1 MLQLILDF
9 TGTRL
14 FTIYEPTVFHVVA
27 KSIKMLFLLLMV
39 LVLIR
44 RKVYQPIYGILGL
57 GLTVLVGQFF
67 LYGAWSTIPWMSI
80 SREWMLYSGGI
91 VMAFFFRTL
100 YRQCSSAQFTFML
113 RFTLGISLTV
123 CLSVLFAFFFEIP
136 LFKAYRD
143 GLRFGYIG
151 ILHKSVAAT
160 YFFIGSICLSYYYSY
175 IEKRI
180 NPWIFYIILCNSIFI
195 GTKGIYLFHG
205 LFFLYVFFTQQ
216 LYRKSIFYWGIA
228 VVCGVTILFKNKIE
242 TGLRTTYTLFQ
253 SIYLEHG
260 LLTSLMSF
268 RNEMLSEKAAV
279 YREKWSVWN
288 YLFGGK
294 LPEQGL
300 FEMSLVDLYA
310 FFGAIGIVYVLF
322 LYYKAVVV
330 SLREKETKQY
340 IFFCYSSVLIISIF
354 AGQLFVNY
362 SSIFFILWVLFLIN
376 NGKIVK

>member
-1 MLQLILDF
+1 M
-9 TGTRL
+9 
-14 FTIYEPTVFHVVA
+14 
-27 KSIKMLFLLLMV
+27 LLLLVMV
-39 LVLIR
+39 FVLIQH
-44 RKVYQPIYGILGL
+44 KVYQPLYSILGL
-57 GLTVLVGQFF
+57 GLTVLVGQLF
-67 LYGAWSTIPWMSI
+67 LYTSWSYIPWMSI
-80 SREWMLYSGGI
+80 FREWMLYSGGI

-100 YRQCSSAQFTFML
+100 YWQCTPARFTFML
-113 RFTLGISLTV
+113 RFTLGISLAV
-123 CLSVLFAFFFEIP
+123 CLSVLLAFFFEIS
-136 LFKAYRD
+136 LFKTYQA

-151 ILHKSVAAT
+151 ILHKSIAAT

-180 NPWIFYIILCNSIFI
+180 NPLTFYTILCSSIFI

-205 LFFLYVFFTQQ
+205 LFFLYVFFTKQ
-216 LYRKSIFYWGIA
+216 LYKKNIFYWGVAAAFGLI
-228 VVCGVTILFKNKIE
+228 ILFKNKMVE
-242 TGLRTTYTLFQ
+242 GLSTTYALFQ
-253 SIYLEHG
+253 TIYLEHG

-279 YREKWSVWN
+279 YRENWRVWN

-300 FEMSLVDLYA
+300 FEMSFVDLYA

-330 SLREKETKQY
+330 SLRDKETKQY
-340 IFFCYSSVLIISIF
+340 IFFCYSCVLIISIF

-376 NGKIVK
+376 NGKIVKKID

>member
-1 MLQLILDF
+1 
-9 TGTRL
+9 
-14 FTIYEPTVFHVVA
+14 
-27 KSIKMLFLLLMV
+27 MLFLLWMV
-39 LVLIR
+39 SVLIQ

-57 GLTVLVGQFF
+57 GLTVLVGQLF
-67 LYGAWSTIPWMSI
+67 LYTSWSDIPGMSI

-100 YRQCSSAQFTFML
+100 YWQCSSAQFTFML
-113 RFTLGISLTV
+113 RFTLGISLAV

-136 LFKAYRD
+136 LFKTYRD

-180 NPWIFYIILCNSIFI
+180 NPWIFYIILCSSIFI

-216 LYRKSIFYWGIA
+216 LYKKNIFYWGIA
-228 VVCGVTILFKNKIE
+228 VVCGVIILFKNKIE
-242 TGLRTTYTLFQ
+242 AGLRTTYALFQ

-310 FFGAIGIVYVLF
+310 FFGVIGIVYVLF

-330 SLREKETKQY
+330 NLREKETKQY

-376 NGKIVK
+376 NGKTVK